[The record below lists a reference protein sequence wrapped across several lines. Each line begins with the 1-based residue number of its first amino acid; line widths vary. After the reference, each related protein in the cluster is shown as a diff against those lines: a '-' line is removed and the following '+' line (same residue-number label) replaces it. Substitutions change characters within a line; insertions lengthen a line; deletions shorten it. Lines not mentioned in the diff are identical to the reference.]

1 MALTSLDWIVV
12 AVYGAIVLAIGFGMA
27 RRAGGS
33 MENYFVA
40 GRSLPWWLAGTSIAA
55 TWFASDAPLATA
67 ALVRQQG
74 IFGNWLWWYEAAGVL
89 MLTFFYARL
98 WRRAGVLTDAEL
110 IEIRY
115 GGAPARVLRAFSA
128 VYQGLIKNG
137 VVMGW
142 VMLAM
147 VKFSSV
153 LLGWDPALTLTVCVG
168 LALAYTVASGLWG
181 VVVTDLLQFTAGMLG
196 AVTLAGIVLT
206 RFGGPAA
213 MADAIAAVPQAP
225 PGALD
230 LVPTAAN
237 ASSLEM
243 VSFLCLIGILWLR
256 SGQGDGYV
264 AQRLFATRDE
274 RQAVKASLW
283 FAFAGT
289 VLLTWPWIVV
299 GLGSLLVFPPATMD
313 AALAADPELAY
324 PMMIRELMPSGLR
337 GLMVATFLAAFMSTM
352 DTHLCWGA
360 SYMVNDVYRRF
371 MRPGRSERHYVAA
384 SRVAVVLL
392 AGVAAVV
399 AWQMDSIQRGWI
411 YIIELTAGV
420 ALVWLLRWYWWR
432 VNAWA
437 EIAAMTGSVVLANA
451 RMLLGLI
458 EPVVPTAVLQSVD
471 ALYAPGMDMVRGVFI
486 LVACTALWL
495 AVALATRPEPDEVLD
510 RFYRRVHPG
519 GWWDQVAR
527 RTGITS
533 SDPSAG
539 RMWLGFLMARY
550 SSSPASSAWATSSPG
565 KPSRARFLLPSRWA
579 RERWRCAAR
588 KPTPRDADQS
598 SPVNPG
604 TIQ

>member
-12 AVYGAIVLAIGFGMA
+12 AVYGAVVLAIGFGMA
-27 RRAGGS
+27 RRASGS
-33 MENYFVA
+33 VENYFIA

-74 IFGNWLWWYEAAGVL
+74 IFGNWLWWYEAAGIL

-98 WRRAGVLTDAEL
+98 WRRAGVLTDAEV

-115 GGAPARVLRAFSA
+115 GGAPARILRGFSA
-128 VYQGLIKNG
+128 VYQGLIRNA

-181 VVVTDLLQFTAGMLG
+181 VVVTDLIQFIAGMLG
-196 AVTLAGIVLT
+196 ALTLAGIVLN

-213 MADAIAAVPQAP
+213 MADAIRDVPQAP

-243 VSFLCLIGILWLR
+243 VSFLCLILVLWLR

-324 PMMIRELMPSGLR
+324 PMMIRDLMPAGLR

-392 AGVAAVV
+392 AGVAALV

-411 YIIELTAGV
+411 YIIEITAGI

-437 EIAAMTGSVVLANA
+437 EIAAMAGSVVLANT
-451 RMLLGLI
+451 RVLLGLI
-458 EPVVPTAVLQSVD
+458 EPVVPGAVLQAVD
-471 ALYAPGMDMVRGVFI
+471 VMYAPGMDLVRGVLI
-486 LVACTALWL
+486 LIVCTVLWV
-495 AVALATRPEPDEVLD
+495 AVALATKPESDEVLD
-510 RFYRRVHPG
+510 GFYRRVHPG
-519 GWWDQVAR
+519 GWWDRVAR

-533 SDPSAG
+533 NDPSAG
-539 RMWLGFLMARY
+539 RMWMGFLLGALFVY
-550 SSSPASSAWATSSPG
+550 ASLLGVGYLLTGKAVAGTLLVVVSLGAGALAVRSAHTNAG
-565 KPSRARFLLPSRWA
+565 
-579 RERWRCAAR
+579 E
-588 KPTPRDADQS
+588 TPHPMTGPRQ
-598 SPVNPG
+598 
-604 TIQ
+604 